1 MSLCGIILSETIIV
15 NEKLLC
21 SSLHHDVSFH
31 SDIEGVCVATKNV
44 FVVLVK
50 NKDEDTT
57 KAELARQNSIPVMLV
72 DDFIKKYK
80 LDL

>member
-1 MSLCGIILSETIIV
+1 MTGFRNKELSEKLKKIGAIISESI
-15 NEKLLC
+15 N
-21 SSLHHDVSFH
+21 
-31 SDIEGVCVATKNV
+31 KNV

-57 KAELARQNSIPVMLV
+57 KAELARENNIPIMLV
-72 DDFIKKYK
+72 DDFIKEYK